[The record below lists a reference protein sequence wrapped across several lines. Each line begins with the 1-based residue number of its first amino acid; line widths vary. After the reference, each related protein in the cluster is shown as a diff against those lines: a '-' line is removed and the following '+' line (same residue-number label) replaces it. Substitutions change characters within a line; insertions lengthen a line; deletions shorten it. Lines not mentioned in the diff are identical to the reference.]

1 MKVTGVFCECGDSD
15 LKQIAERT
23 VQCHRN
29 CQLVTPNLAGTSPTR
44 ASPRKKPVRVFSMI
58 GSTATDTAPLRI
70 DSHHYGRQ
78 RVPCQSKVES
88 MTVSSRRALISLS
101 NKQGLIPFAQ
111 RLVQLGFE
119 LLSTG
124 GTRQALEAAGIP
136 VLDVAQYTGFPE
148 MMDGRVKTLHP
159 KVHGGL
165 LGRPDLSSDAKSM
178 SEHGITPFE
187 LVVVNLYPFVETIS
201 KPGVTIEE
209 AIEQIDIGGPSMLRS
224 AAKNHKYV
232 GVVTDPKQY
241 EKVLSELGKG
251 FLTIEFRRELAAA
264 AFEMTARYDRA
275 IADYMAKNL
284 ACNPSKPA
292 TVGGPPSKMD
302 SSSDSDFPQKLTL
315 TYERRSSLRY
325 GENPHQRAAFYVDPD
340 PAPSTLA
347 SAEILHGKELSYNN
361 LLDLDAAML
370 IVREFTQPAAV
381 VIKHNNPCGCAVADQ
396 LAEAYVKADEGD
408 PVSAFGSILGF
419 NREVDEPTADQLCAP
434 GHFIEAIIAPS
445 FSSVAYEKLTTLP
458 KWKANVRLLRCPG
471 MLDSR
476 PVSQESRRVTG
487 GLLVQDRDETAEAIS
502 EWRVVTTR
510 VPTDAERRDLEFAW
524 LVGKH
529 VKSNAILFAKE
540 GQVVGVGAG
549 QMSRLD
555 SSFIAAY
562 KAGERS
568 RGGVCASDAFFPFR
582 DGIDQI
588 HKAGITAVIQ
598 PGGSKRDDE
607 VIAACNEFG
616 IAMIFTGRRHFRH

>member
-1 MKVTGVFCECGDSD
+1 
-15 LKQIAERT
+15 
-23 VQCHRN
+23 
-29 CQLVTPNLAGTSPTR
+29 
-44 ASPRKKPVRVFSMI
+44 
-58 GSTATDTAPLRI
+58 
-70 DSHHYGRQ
+70 
-78 RVPCQSKVES
+78 

-101 NKQGLIPFAQ
+101 NKQGLVPFAQ
-111 RLVQLGFE
+111 QLVQLGFE

-124 GTRQALEAAGIP
+124 GTRQALETAGIP
-136 VLDVAQYTGFPE
+136 VIDVAQYTGFPE

-159 KVHGGL
+159 RVHGGL
-165 LGRPDLSSDAKSM
+165 LGRPDLKSDAESM
-178 SEHGITPFE
+178 SAHGITPFE

-232 GVVTDPKQY
+232 GVVTDPSQY
-241 EKVLSELGKG
+241 ERVLQELAKG
-251 FLTIEFRRELAAA
+251 CLTLEFRRELAAA

-275 IADYMAKNL
+275 ISDYLSAQFAKGAN
-284 ACNPSKPA
+284 APA
-292 TVGGPPSKMD
+292 ASGAAETD
-302 SSSDSDFPQKLTL
+302 TAFPTQLTL
-315 TYERRSSLRY
+315 SYERRSSLRY
-325 GENPHQRAAFYVDPD
+325 GENPHQRAAFYVESS

-347 SAEILHGKELSYNN
+347 AAEILHGKELSYNN

-370 IVREFTQPAAV
+370 IVREFAQPAAV

-396 LAEAYVKADEGD
+396 LADAYVKADAGD

-419 NREVDEPTADQLCAP
+419 NREVDEATADQLCAP

-445 FSSVAYEKLTTLP
+445 FSGGAFEKLTTLP

-471 MLDSR
+471 MLDAR

-487 GLLVQDRDETAEAIS
+487 GLLVQDRDETAEAVS
-502 EWRVVTTR
+502 EWRVVTSRT
-510 VPTDAERRDLEFAW
+510 PTEEERKDLEFAW
-524 LVGKH
+524 LVSKH
-529 VKSNAILFAKE
+529 VKSNAILFAKG
-540 GQVVGVGAG
+540 GQVIGVGAG

-555 SSFIAAY
+555 SSYIAAY

-568 RGGVCASDAFFPFR
+568 KGGVCASDAFFPFR